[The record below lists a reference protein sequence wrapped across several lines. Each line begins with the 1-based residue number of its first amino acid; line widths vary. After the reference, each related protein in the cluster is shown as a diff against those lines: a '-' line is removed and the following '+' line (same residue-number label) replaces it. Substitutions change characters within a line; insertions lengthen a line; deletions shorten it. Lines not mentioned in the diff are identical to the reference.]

1 MAKYKINMIY
11 TTSKWAEIEI
21 EASSENDARM
31 KSEFCF
37 MEQDLEWQDTSDA
50 DLDVDVEKVED

>member
-11 TTSKWAEIEI
+11 TTSKWTEIEI

-31 KSEFCF
+31 KAESCF

-50 DLDVDVEKVED
+50 DLDVDVEKVEG

>member
-11 TTSKWAEIEI
+11 TTSKWTEIEI

-31 KSEFCF
+31 KAELCF
-37 MEQDLEWQDTSDA
+37 MEQDLEWQDTNDA
-50 DLDVDVEKVED
+50 DLDVDVEKLED

>member
-11 TTSKWAEIEI
+11 TTSKWTEIEL

-31 KSEFCF
+31 KAEFCF
-37 MEQDLEWQDTSDA
+37 MEQDLEWQDTNDA
-50 DLDVDVEKVED
+50 DLDVDVERVEG